1 MAEKKQ
7 KKANIQFLNQEL
19 KRIATII
26 ADNDRQAAFLIEE
39 TKKEAL
45 NALIPIN
52 SERRM
57 LKLLAKQ
64 VKKLPVTGKENL
76 LRERSLESLK
86 KVGKQGRLLLVL
98 HYYKGYSMQKCARI
112 IGCSEKEGKQMLMST
127 LMQWKSG
134 QTRADLQHLKQQLR
148 TELDYI
154 VVEESSEVKRP
165 FQLKRLA
172 PIITFFMFF
181 LIGGA
186 GSQALKAEA
195 EVSPG
200 IDIMEIYKE
209 STRMEETYDE
219 INEAIT
225 TAGYKDVYFSVD
237 REAEYAYLSIE
248 GKDNEDKQEEIIS
261 FVDEEM
267 QERSLDYFMETNFY
281 IPDEGTDMEEV
292 EVDEET
298 AISEE
303 ISEKLTEALS
313 DQIMDQFV
321 VNKEL
326 YLLGIS
332 WTADAWYIEIPE
344 EIKKAEDISRH
355 ILDEY
360 EDKRRLVI
368 EEYSYNDYE
377 KSFRWGNV
385 IDYINT
391 ALNSSEKYT
400 FKELIANPEDGVMKF
415 EVKLYLF
422 KTDKDA
428 DSIAREI
435 VRSITR
441 FLETSEIKEITE
453 DDPYEIIV
461 KDNSN
466 KVIKT
471 D

>member
-19 KRIATII
+19 KRIATIL

-45 NALIPIN
+45 NALIPVN

-64 VKKLPVTGKENL
+64 VEKLPETGNEYF
-76 LRERSLESLK
+76 LRGGAFESLK
-86 KVGKQGRLLLVL
+86 KVDQQGRLLLVL
-98 HYYKGYSMQKCARI
+98 HYYKGYNIQKIARI
-112 IGCSEKEGKQMLMST
+112 IGFSEKEGKQLLMST

-148 TELDYI
+148 TELDYM
-154 VVEESSEVKRP
+154 VVEETSEGKRP
-165 FQLKRLA
+165 FQMKRLA
-172 PIITFFMFF
+172 PIITLFMFF
-181 LIGGA
+181 LIGGT

-225 TAGYKDVYFSVD
+225 AAGYKDVYFSVD

-281 IPDEGTDMEEV
+281 IPDEGTDME
-292 EVDEET
+292 VDEET

-321 VNKEL
+321 VNEEL

-400 FKELIANPEDGVMKF
+400 FKEIIANPEDGVMKF
-415 EVKLYLF
+415 DVKLYLF

-428 DSIAREI
+428 ESIAREV

-441 FLETSEIKEITE
+441 FLETSEIKELTG